1 MVATTAPVCLAPRST
16 PPDGKMEAGSNV
28 SAALRIAW
36 PPGVAGVCVLIP
48 MPQAWQVAVV
58 RGFTTVHT
66 LHCHAPPIRCR
77 DAVVAMEPVPAPAP
91 APGAMRTLA
100 LVPAASGASCSS
112 SLDPSSM
119 TVVMPSAWSKSSM
132 RSPLCCKGT
141 ELGVASNCGSARA
154 SMYLRRPNDSATGEL
169 CYAALH
175 RSPRRHANVPTPANQ
190 KLTVFV
196 SFHFDDMTGEW
207 NHLIGQGKDQYWTVR
222 KYSTTNYLTTHVEN
236 SNFDDLLS
244 L

>member
-36 PPGVAGVCVLIP
+36 PPGVAGVCVLMP

-77 DAVVAMEPVPAPAP
+77 DAVVAMETVPAPAP

-154 SMYLRRPNDSATGEL
+154 SMYLRAAQMTVPQVSCATQPCIEAQDGTQT
-169 CYAALH
+169 YQHQHA
-175 RSPRRHANVPTPANQ
+175 RR
-190 KLTVFV
+190 V
-196 SFHFDDMTGEW
+196 SGWCWYTRCTMFE
-207 NHLIGQGKDQYWTVR
+207 
-222 KYSTTNYLTTHVEN
+222 
-236 SNFDDLLS
+236 
-244 L
+244 